1 MKKYKNRKDAVKTV
15 VAILCAA
22 LMLTACGN
30 AEADAMEE
38 IAASVTETTTE
49 SAEVLPTEKPAAEST
64 EAPAKTVD
72 EGSATEPVEPVA
84 VTAEPDTKPSAEPV
98 AASAGAAAEAGYTC
112 TEMTQTMYAKSAV
125 NVRDLPSTD
134 GKKIGSLKASEEIT
148 VTGKCDQTGWYRF
161 DWNNTTGYVS
171 DRYIV
176 SEKPAVN
183 TVAANTT
190 TAGNSNTAGN
200 QYASN
205 TGTDEFGISDAV
217 IENFMKTHGD
227 GSTGNTDNKVVGNT
241 ITGKLSAENDYFDRA
256 AAEQVFASLNAERTA
271 AGIPALIWSE
281 DLYNIAV
288 QRCYEND
295 VHAGARAGT
304 GENQTVG
311 SGCDAATIHQKWH
324 DSEGHHNNYMNSTWT
339 YGAVAVRVLSNT
351 LGGIQ
356 LEPYHIAYEVFS
368 AGDNTAANSSVTIN
382 TPAQDN
388 SVAAAPK
395 TADGNTGASSSNVG
409 WSMTP
414 PTQED
419 GLKKWQ
425 EQNPDVEVSF
435 GN

>member
-1 MKKYKNRKDAVKTV
+1 MKKCKNRKDAVKMV
-15 VAILCAA
+15 VAVLCAA
-22 LMLTACGN
+22 CMLTACGN

-49 SAEVLPTEKPAAEST
+49 SAEVLPTEKPAAEPT

-72 EGSATEPVEPVA
+72 DGSATEPVEPVA

-134 GKKIGSLKASEEIT
+134 GKKIGSLKASQEIT

-161 DWNNTTGYVS
+161 ELNNTTGYVS
-171 DRYIV
+171 DKYIV
-176 SEKPAVN
+176 SEKPAAN
-183 TVAANTT
+183 TVAA
-190 TAGNSNTAGN
+190 AGNNNTAGN
-200 QYASN
+200 TTQQNTAAPAATPTPAQTTT
-205 TGTDEFGISDAV
+205 TGT
-217 IENFMKTHGD
+217 
-227 GSTGNTDNKVVGNT
+227 TDTSG
-241 ITGKLSAENDYFDRA
+241 EYFDRA
-256 AAEQVFASLNAERTA
+256 MAEQVFALVNEERVA
-271 AGIPALIWSE
+271 NGIPALIWSE
-281 DLYNIAV
+281 DMYNIAV

-295 VHAGARAGT
+295 VHEGVRAGT
-304 GENQTVG
+304 TENYSEGQQTAEEIYQ
-311 SGCDAATIHQKWH
+311 SWH
-324 DSEGHHNNYMNSTWT
+324 DSPGHHDTYMRPNYVYS
-339 YGAVAVRVLSNT
+339 AVAVRIVPLMGGA
-351 LGGIQ
+351 LGNI
-356 LEPYHIAYEVFS
+356 HIHYQVF
-368 AGDNTAANSSVTIN
+368 DLNNTAANSSVTIN
-382 TPAQDN
+382 TPVQDD

-395 TADGNTGASSSNVG
+395 TADENTNASSSNVG

>member
-1 MKKYKNRKDAVKTV
+1 MKKCKNRKDAVKMV
-15 VAILCAA
+15 VAVLCAA
-22 LMLTACGN
+22 CMLTACGN

-49 SAEVLPTEKPAAEST
+49 SAEVLPTEKPAAEPT

-72 EGSATEPVEPVA
+72 DGSATEPVEPVA

-134 GKKIGSLKASEEIT
+134 GKKIGSLKASQEIT

-161 DWNNTTGYVS
+161 ELNNTTGYVS
-171 DRYIV
+171 DKYIV
-176 SEKPAVN
+176 SEKPVSN
-183 TVAANTT
+183 VAANT
-190 TAGNSNTAGN
+190 GSNSTVGN

-227 GSTGNTDNKVVGNT
+227 GTTGNTTT
-241 ITGKLSAENDYFDRA
+241 ITSKDAYFDRA
-256 AAEQVFASLNAERTA
+256 MAEQVFAMVNAERSA
-271 AGIPALIWSE
+271 AGIPELTWSE
-281 DLYNIAV
+281 DLYNIAME
-288 QRCYEND
+288 RCHEND
-295 VHAGARAGT
+295 GHAGMRPGT
-304 GENQTVG
+304 GENCQTG
-311 SGCDAATIHQKWH
+311 AFGDDNANATTIHQNWKN
-324 DSEGHHNNYMNSTWT
+324 SQGHYDNYMNTMYGT
-339 YGAVAVRVLSNT
+339 GAVAILRIPCN

-356 LEPYHIAYEVFS
+356 LGDGVVAYEVFGVGS
-368 AGDNTAANSSVTIN
+368 TAANSSVTIN
-382 TPAQDN
+382 TPVQDD

-395 TADGNTGASSSNVG
+395 TADENTGTSSSNVG

>member
-1 MKKYKNRKDAVKTV
+1 MKKYKNRKDAVKMV
-15 VAILCAA
+15 VAVLCAA
-22 LMLTACGN
+22 CMLTACGN

-49 SAEVLPTEKPAAEST
+49 SAEVLPTEKPAAEPT

-112 TEMTQTMYAKSAV
+112 TEMTQTMYVKSAV

-134 GKKIGSLKASEEIT
+134 GKKIGSLKASQEIT

-171 DRYIV
+171 DKYIV

-183 TVAANTT
+183 TVASAN
-190 TAGNSNTAGN
+190 NSRNTAGN
-200 QYASN
+200 TTQQN
-205 TGTDEFGISDAV
+205 TAAPAATPTPAQ
-217 IENFMKTHGD
+217 TTTT
-227 GSTGNTDNKVVGNT
+227 GS
-241 ITGKLSAENDYFDRA
+241 SEPYFDRA
-256 AAEQVFASLNAERTA
+256 VAEQVFALVNNDRIAN
-271 AGIPALIWSE
+271 GLPALTWNE
-281 DLYNIAV
+281 DMYNIAV
-288 QRCYEND
+288 QRCYEGA
-295 VHAGARAGT
+295 AGDIHGMMRNGT
-304 GENQTVG
+304 SENRT
-311 SGCDAATIHQKWH
+311 
-324 DSEGHHNNYMNSTWT
+324 EGQMGDGGAQEIYQSWYNSTAHRNNYLNAT
-339 YGAVAVRVLSNT
+339 YTSGAVAVYAQPCPIEG
-351 LGGIQ
+351 LGGPQ
-356 LEPYHIAYEVFS
+356 VVAYEVFTW
-368 AGDNTAANSSVTIN
+368 DNTAANSSVAIN
-382 TPAQDN
+382 APVQDD

-395 TADGNTGASSSNVG
+395 TADENTSTSSSNVG

>member
-1 MKKYKNRKDAVKTV
+1 MKHRTHKLAAKTV
-15 VAILCAA
+15 ATILCAA
-22 LMLTACGN
+22 LMLTACGSKETAN
-30 AEADAMEE
+30 TETTSVTATETTSVESTETTVAEPTAEPAVEPTE
-38 IAASVTETTTE
+38 APTESEAAPTETTPAKSPAPAVEPTAASVE
-49 SAEVLPTEKPAAEST
+49 PTAVST
-64 EAPAKTVD
+64 
-72 EGSATEPVEPVA
+72 
-84 VTAEPDTKPSAEPV
+84 
-98 AASAGAAAEAGYTC
+98 GYTYS
-112 TEMTQTMYAKSAV
+112 ELSQTMYAKSAV
-125 NVRDLPSTD
+125 NVRDLPNTD
-134 GKKIGSLKASEEIT
+134 GKKIGSLKASQEIT

-171 DRYIV
+171 DKYIV

-227 GSTGNTDNKVVGNT
+227 GATGNTNTGNT
-241 ITGKLSAENDYFDRA
+241 STTNDYFDRA
-256 AAEQVFASLNAERTA
+256 AAEQIFALVNAERTA
-271 AGIPALIWSE
+271 AGIPALTWSE
-281 DLYNIAV
+281 DMYNIAV

-295 VHAGARAGT
+295 VHAGVRAGT
-304 GENQTVG
+304 TENYTTGNG
-311 SGCDAATIHQKWH
+311 SDAAAIHQKWH
-324 DSEGHHNNYMNSTWT
+324 DSEGHRNTYMRAEYA
-339 YGAVAVRVLSNT
+339 YGAVAVRLVSNT
-351 LGGIQ
+351 LGGMQ
-356 LEPYHIAYEVFS
+356 LEPYHIAYEVF
-368 AGDNTAANSSVTIN
+368 DLNNTAANSSVTIN
-382 TPAQDN
+382 TPA
-388 SVAAAPK
+388 AAPK
-395 TADGNTGASSSNVG
+395 TADENTDTSSSNVG

>member
-49 SAEVLPTEKPAAEST
+49 SAEVLPTEKPAAEPT

-134 GKKIGSLKASEEIT
+134 GKKIGSLKASQEIT

-171 DRYIV
+171 DKYIV

-183 TVAANTT
+183 TVVSTNN
-190 TAGNSNTAGN
+190 NSNTAGN
-200 QYASN
+200 TTAATQQN
-205 TGTDEFGISDAV
+205 TATPAPAQ
-217 IENFMKTHGD
+217 TTTT
-227 GSTGNTDNKVVGNT
+227 GS
-241 ITGKLSAENDYFDRA
+241 SEPYFDRA
-256 AAEQVFASLNAERTA
+256 VAEQVFALVNNDRVANGLS
-271 AGIPALIWSE
+271 ALTWNE
-281 DLYNIAV
+281 DMYNIAV
-288 QRCYEND
+288 QRCYEGA
-295 VHAGARAGT
+295 AGDIHGMMRNGT
-304 GENQTVG
+304 SENRT
-311 SGCDAATIHQKWH
+311 
-324 DSEGHHNNYMNSTWT
+324 EGQMGDGGTQEIYQSWYNSPGHRNNYLNAT
-339 YGAVAVRVLSNT
+339 YTSGAVAVYAQPCPIEG
-351 LGGIQ
+351 LGG
-356 LEPYHIAYEVFS
+356 PHVVAYEVFTW
-368 AGDNTAANSSVTIN
+368 DNTATNSSVTIN

-395 TADGNTGASSSNVG
+395 TADENTDTSSSNVG
-409 WSMTP
+409 WSLTP

-425 EQNPDVEVSF
+425 EQNPDAEVSF

>member
-1 MKKYKNRKDAVKTV
+1 MKKYKNRKDAVKMV
-15 VAILCAA
+15 VAVLCAA
-22 LMLTACGN
+22 CMLTACGN

-49 SAEVLPTEKPAAEST
+49 SAEVLPTEKSAAEPT

-134 GKKIGSLKASEEIT
+134 GKKIGSLKASQEII

-161 DWNNTTGYVS
+161 DLNGTTGYVS
-171 DRYIV
+171 DKYIV

-183 TVAANTT
+183 TVASAN
-190 TAGNSNTAGN
+190 NSSNTAGN

-217 IENFMKTHGD
+217 IENFMKTHSD
-227 GSTGNTDNKVVGNT
+227 GATGNTTTGNT
-241 ITGKLSAENDYFDRA
+241 STTNDYFDRA
-256 AAEQVFASLNAERTA
+256 AAEQIFALVNAERTA
-271 AGIPALIWSE
+271 AGIPALTWSE
-281 DLYNIAV
+281 DMYNIAV

-304 GENQTVG
+304 IENYTTGNG
-311 SGCDAATIHQKWH
+311 SDAAAIHQKWH
-324 DSEGHHNNYMNSTWT
+324 DSEGHHNTYMRAEYT
-339 YGAVAVRVLSNT
+339 YGAVAVRLISNT

-356 LEPYHIAYEVFS
+356 LEPYHIAYEVF
-368 AGDNTAANSSVTIN
+368 DLNNTAANSSVTIN
-382 TPAQDN
+382 TPVQDD

-395 TADGNTGASSSNVG
+395 TADENTDTSSSNVG

>member
-1 MKKYKNRKDAVKTV
+1 MKHRTHKLAAKAVA
-15 VAILCAA
+15 AILCAA
-22 LMLTACGN
+22 LMLTACGSKETTSN
-30 AEADAMEE
+30 ETA
-38 IAASVTETTTE
+38 VTETT
-49 SAEVLPTEKPAAEST
+49 SVEST
-64 EAPAKTVD
+64 EMTSTEAAVAEPTAEPAETPTESEAAPTETAPAESPTPAV
-72 EGSATEPVEPVA
+72 EPTTAPVEPTA
-84 VTAEPDTKPSAEPV
+84 VST
-98 AASAGAAAEAGYTC
+98 GYTYS
-112 TEMTQTMYAKSAV
+112 ELNQTMYAKSAV

-134 GKKIGSLKASEEIT
+134 GKKIGSLKASQEIT

-200 QYASN
+200 TTAATQQN
-205 TGTDEFGISDAV
+205 TAAPAATPAPAQTTTTTVSGTE
-217 IENFMKTHGD
+217 E
-227 GSTGNTDNKVVGNT
+227 
-241 ITGKLSAENDYFDRA
+241 YFDRA
-256 AAEQVFASLNAERTA
+256 MAEQVFALVNNDRVANGLNALA
-271 AGIPALIWSE
+271 WNE

-295 VHAGARAGT
+295 VHAGMRAGT
-304 GENQTVG
+304 SENYA
-311 SGCDAATIHQKWH
+311 SGPTDADRFHEGWH
-324 DSEGHHNNYMNSTWT
+324 DSTGHYNNYMNASWT
-339 YGAVAVRVLSNT
+339 DSAVAIRVVPL
-351 LGGIQ
+351 LGGA
-356 LEPYHIAYEVFS
+356 LGYDTIAYQVFQS
-368 AGDNTAANSSVTIN
+368 NGSTQSVTIN
-382 TPAQDN
+382 TPA
-388 SVAAAPK
+388 AAPK
-395 TADGNTGASSSNVG
+395 TADEDTSASSSNVG

>member
-15 VAILCAA
+15 VAVLCAVC
-22 LMLTACGN
+22 MLTACGN

-49 SAEVLPTEKPAAEST
+49 SAEVLPTEKPAAEPT

-72 EGSATEPVEPVA
+72 EGSATEPVESVA

-134 GKKIGSLKASEEIT
+134 GKKIGSLKASQEIT

-171 DRYIV
+171 DKYIV
-176 SEKPAVN
+176 SEKPVSN
-183 TVAANTT
+183 VAANTGSNS
-190 TAGNSNTAGN
+190 TAGNTTAATQQNTTAPAVTPAPA
-200 QYASN
+200 Q
-205 TGTDEFGISDAV
+205 TTTTSDS
-217 IENFMKTHGD
+217 EP
-227 GSTGNTDNKVVGNT
+227 
-241 ITGKLSAENDYFDRA
+241 YFDRA
-256 AAEQVFASLNAERTA
+256 MAEQVFALVNNDRVANGLNALA
-271 AGIPALIWSE
+271 WNE
-281 DLYNIAV
+281 DMYNIAV
-288 QRCYEND
+288 QRCYEG
-295 VHAGARAGT
+295 VAGDIHGMMRSGTSENRVAGPLDD
-304 GENQTVG
+304 
-311 SGCDAATIHQKWH
+311 SGAQGIYQSWH
-324 DSEGHHNNYMNSTWT
+324 DSPGHRNNYLNAT
-339 YGAVAVRVLSNT
+339 YTSGAVAIYAIPIP
-351 LGGIQ
+351 GGWALPDIVS
-356 LEPYHIAYEVFS
+356 YEVFTW
-368 AGDNTAANSSVTIN
+368 DNTAANSSVTIN
-382 TPAQDN
+382 TPVQEN
-388 SVAAAPK
+388 TEAAAPK
-395 TADGNTGASSSNVG
+395 TADEDTSASSSNVG